1 METTDWPVDGE
12 LPDWRHVTIVAAGCT
27 KIQELRYSTSF
38 AGTKIPEFEGV
49 DVLYPGRK
57 N

>member
-1 METTDWPVDGE
+1 METTDWPVDGG

-38 AGTKIPEFEGV
+38 AGTKIPEFEAI

>member
-1 METTDWPVDGE
+1 METTDWPVDGG

-27 KIQELRYSTSF
+27 KI
-38 AGTKIPEFEGV
+38 PEFGAV